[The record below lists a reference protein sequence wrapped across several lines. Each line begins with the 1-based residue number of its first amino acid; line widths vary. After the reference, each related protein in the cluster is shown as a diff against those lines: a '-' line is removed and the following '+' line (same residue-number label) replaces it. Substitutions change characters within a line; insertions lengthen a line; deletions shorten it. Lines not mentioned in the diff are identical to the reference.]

1 MNWLLLAILS
11 ALLLGLYDVA
21 KKASLEANA
30 VLPVLLACSLVGVAL
45 VLPVGFFSWLAP
57 EAARAA
63 GLLVE
68 PLGVRAHGLVLAKA
82 GIVTS
87 SWVLTFFAIKH
98 LPISL
103 AAPVR
108 STAPL
113 FVLLGAFFL
122 FGERPSGAQ
131 WLGIGAILASYW
143 AFSLLGRAEGI
154 HFGRDRWIWLMM
166 AGTVVGA
173 ASGLYDKHLLQR
185 ASLPPVTLQFWS
197 TLYNAGLLALVVGL
211 LWWPRR
217 RATTRFQWRWS
228 FVAVGALL
236 LAADQLYFRSLAQPA
251 ALISV
256 VSIVRR
262 SNVIVSFTVGSLAF
276 RERNRM
282 GKAGALAGVLVGL
295 LLLLR

>member
-1 MNWLLLAILS
+1 MTWLLLAILS
-11 ALLLGLYDVA
+11 ALFLGLYDVA

-30 VLPVLLACSLVGVAL
+30 VLPVLLACSLVGAAL
-45 VLPVGFFSWLAP
+45 VLPVGLLSWIAP
-57 EAARAA
+57 ETARAA
-63 GLLVE
+63 GVLVE
-68 PLGVRAHGLVLAKA
+68 PLGLRAHALVLAKA
-82 GIVTS
+82 GIVTT

-113 FVLLGAFFL
+113 FVLLGATFL
-122 FGERPSGAQ
+122 FGERPTGAQ

-143 AFSLLGRAEGI
+143 AFSLLGKAEGI
-154 HFGRDRWIWLMM
+154 HFGRDRWVWLLL

-185 ASLPPVTLQFWS
+185 AGLPPVTLQLWF
-197 TLYNAGLLALVVGL
+197 TLYNAALQALVVAV

-217 RATTRFQWRWS
+217 RASTPFRWRWS
-228 FVAVGALL
+228 IVAVGALL
-236 LAADQLYFRSLAQPA
+236 LAADQLYFRSLAHA
-251 ALISV
+251 GALVSV

-262 SNVIVSFTVGSLAF
+262 SNVVVSFTVGSLAF
-276 RERNRM
+276 RERNRL

-295 LLLLR
+295 ALLTR